1 MRQLESG
8 LIWAQKG
15 KRIKVCLIHC
25 SLESQP
31 PVAEEDA
38 ES

>member
-8 LIWAQKG
+8 LIWAQ